1 MRRLSSKRGALLMA
15 ATNETPVR
23 LELAVVERMRDIA
36 RDEWNA
42 LLAPDDSPFLEW
54 EWLYAMEESKSAVRK
69 TGWAPYHFIVRTT
82 PARRIVAACPMYLKS
97 HSMGEFIFDHGW
109 ADAAERAGIRYFP
122 KLLVGVPF
130 TPHTGRRFL
139 VSPDFDRRTMIT
151 VLARALAELCKDN
164 GLSSVHINFCAPD
177 EAEVL
182 REIGYL
188 ERLGYQYH
196 WHNSGFHTFDDYL
209 SQLKSKRRYAVRH
222 ERAALLAQD
231 VTIRVHA
238 GDEINDAMFGPMF
251 KIYLSTIQK
260 LYWGRQYLT
269 QNFFDQL
276 RASFKRYL
284 RFVCAYRRGELI
296 AGTINLEKAGVF
308 YGRYWGCFTDLP
320 FLHFNVCYYAAIE
333 HCIQR
338 GVSRFEPGAGGEY
351 KWLRGF
357 DPAFTHSMHFIA
369 HSGLRKAIANFLLR
383 ERREVEAWIAEGR
396 EHSQLKA
403 VPPSNVDSE

>member
-1 MRRLSSKRGALLMA
+1 MA
-15 ATNETPVR
+15 ATNESSVR
-23 LELAVVERMRDIA
+23 VELAVIERMRDIA

-54 EWLYAMEESKSAVRK
+54 EWLHAMEESKSAARK
-69 TGWAPYHFIVRTT
+69 TGWAPYHLVVRAA
-82 PARRIVAACPMYLKS
+82 PGGKIVAACPMYLKS

-139 VSPDFDRRTMIT
+139 VADGFNRRSMIML
-151 VLARALAELCKDN
+151 LARALAEFCKDN
-164 GLSSVHINFCAPD
+164 GLSSVHVNFCAPD
-177 EAEVL
+177 EAEAL
-182 REIGYL
+182 KELGYL
-188 ERLGYQYH
+188 PRYGYQYH
-196 WHNSGFHTFDDYL
+196 WRNGGFQTFDDYL
-209 SQLKSKRRYAVRH
+209 AQLKSKRRYAVRH
-222 ERAALLAQD
+222 ERAALQAQD
-231 VTIRVHA
+231 VSIRVHA
-238 GDEINDAMFGPMF
+238 GDEISDAMFGPMF

-269 QNFFDQL
+269 RDFFDLL
-276 RASFKRYL
+276 RASFKRHL

-308 YGRYWGCFTDLP
+308 YGRYWGCFTELP

-333 HCIQR
+333 HCIER

-357 DPAFTHSMHFIA
+357 DPALTLSMHFIA
-369 HSGLRKAIANFLLR
+369 HSGLRKAIGNFLNR
-383 ERREVEAWIAEGR
+383 ERREVEAWIAEGHDR
-396 EHSQLKA
+396 SQLK
-403 VPPSNVDSE
+403 PPLPSNVEEQ

>member
-1 MRRLSSKRGALLMA
+1 MT

-23 LELAVVERMRDIA
+23 LELAVVERMRDIS
-36 RDEWNA
+36 RNEWNA

-54 EWLYAMEESKSAVRK
+54 EWLCAMEESKSAARK
-69 TGWAPYHFIVRTT
+69 TGWAPYHFIVRAA

-122 KLLVGVPF
+122 KLLIGVPF

-139 VSPDFDRRTMIT
+139 VAPDFDRHTMLRL
-151 VLARALAELCKDN
+151 LARALAELCSDN
-164 GLSSVHINFCAPD
+164 GLSSVHVNFCAPD

-182 REIGYL
+182 KENGYL
-188 ERLGYQYH
+188 PRLGYQYH

-209 SQLKSKRRYAVRH
+209 GQLKSKRRYAVRH
-222 ERAALLAQD
+222 ERAALAGQE
-231 VTIRVHA
+231 VSIRVHA
-238 GDEINDAMFGPMF
+238 GDEIKDAMFDPMF
-251 KIYLSTIQK
+251 KIYLSTIEK

-269 QNFFDQL
+269 RDFFDLL
-276 RASFKRYL
+276 RSSFKRHL

-369 HSGLRKAIANFLLR
+369 HSGLRRAIANFLLR

-396 EHSQLKA
+396 ERSQLKA
-403 VPPSNVDSE
+403 IPPSDVESE

>member
-15 ATNETPVR
+15 ATNEPAVR

-54 EWLYAMEESKSAVRK
+54 EWLCAMEESKSAARK
-69 TGWAPYHFIVRTT
+69 TGWAPYHFIVRAT
-82 PARRIVAACPMYLKS
+82 PANRIVAACPMYLKS

-109 ADAAERAGIRYFP
+109 ADAAGRAGIDYFP
-122 KLLVGVPF
+122 KLLIGVPF

-139 VSPDFDRRTMIT
+139 VSPDFDRASMIT
-151 VLARALAELCKDN
+151 MLGRALTGLCKDN
-164 GLSSVHINFCAPD
+164 GLSSVHVNFCAPD
-177 EAEVL
+177 EAEML
-182 REIGYL
+182 RGIGYL

-196 WHNSGFHTFDDYL
+196 WRNGGFQTFDDYL
-209 SQLKSKRRYAVRH
+209 GQLKSKRRYAVRH
-222 ERAALLAQD
+222 ERAALSDQE
-231 VTIRVHA
+231 VSIRVHC
-238 GDEINDAMFGPMF
+238 GDEIGDAMFGPMF

-269 QNFFDQL
+269 REFFELL
-276 RASFKRYL
+276 RANCRRHL
-284 RFVCAYRRGELI
+284 RFVCAYRRSELI
-296 AGTINLEKAGVF
+296 AGTINFEKAGVF
-308 YGRYWGCFTDLP
+308 YGRYWGCFQELP

-338 GVSRFEPGAGGEY
+338 GVGRFEPGAGGEY

-357 DPAFTHSMHFIA
+357 NPALTRSMHFIA
-369 HSGLRKAIANFLLR
+369 HPALRKAIGNFLAR
-383 ERREVEAWIAEGR
+383 ERREVEAWIAEGSDR
-396 EHSQLKA
+396 SQLK
-403 VPPSNVDSE
+403 PISPSNQESE